1 MEGSFLEQALIFLTA
16 AVLCV
21 PVAKKLGMGSVL
33 GYLLA
38 GVIIGP
44 YVLGFV
50 GDEGTDIMHAAEF
63 GVVMMLFLIGLEL
76 EPSHF
81 WQMRKSILGLG
92 SLQVGLTILIIGTA
106 AYMFLDEGYAPI
118 LAACM
123 GLAMSSTAIVLQTL
137 KEKGISGS
145 SSGQASFSV
154 LLFQDIMVIPVLALL
169 PLLATSDYARNAGY
183 GHNLLHGMP
192 VWLQTCIIL
201 TSIATIY
208 FAGRYVFVPLMRI
221 VARTRLHEMFTA
233 ASLLLVIA
241 VSYLMQLV
249 GMSPA
254 LGAFLAGVVLANSE
268 FKHELESDLD
278 PFKGLLLGL
287 FFVGVGATMN
297 LKLITGSAPTVF
309 GLVALIMAIKA
320 AVLFITG
327 KLFGIKHDQNML
339 FAIILSQVGEFA
351 FIIFSFSNR
360 LGIFDNR
367 TNELLM
373 AVTAVSMSITP
384 ILLLMYERILVPYF
398 GVKEQVEER
407 ETDIIDRQHDIIIAG
422 FGHFGST
429 IGRFLR
435 ANHIE
440 ATILDNDSDRVE
452 MLRKMGFN
460 VYYGDATRISLLKAA
475 GAEKARILIAAID
488 HPETNLKLIKKIKK
502 HFPDLHVMARARNR
516 FDAYDLIDENV
527 KGIYRET
534 LYTSVHM
541 AIDVLKQ
548 LGFRSYTATRKG
560 FEFIRYDEQAL
571 EKLARHRHDMK
582 DYIVNVREQIEQ
594 QEKMLQDELHLNLSS
609 DDRSWDSEPLRKAAE
624 GKP

>member
-1 MEGSFLEQALIFLTA
+1 MEGNFLEQALIFLTA

-21 PVAKKLGMGSVL
+21 PLAKKLGMGSVL

-44 YVLGFV
+44 YALGFV

-92 SLQVGLTILIIGTA
+92 SMQVILTIVITGTA
-106 AYMFLDEGYAPI
+106 AFALFDLDYAAV

-137 KEKGISGS
+137 KEKGISSS

-154 LLFQDIMVIPVLALL
+154 LLFQDIMVIPVLAFL
-169 PLLATSDYARNAGY
+169 PLLATSEYARNTGY
-183 GHNLLHGMP
+183 GQNLLHGMP
-192 VWLQTCIIL
+192 VWLQTGIIL
-201 TSIATIY
+201 TSIASIY
-208 FAGRYVFVPLMRI
+208 FAGRYVFIPLMRVI
-221 VARTRLHEMFTA
+221 ARTRLHEMFTA
-233 ASLLLVIA
+233 TALLLVIA
-241 VSYLMQLV
+241 VAYLMQLV

-268 FKHELESDLD
+268 FRHELESDLD

-309 GLVALIMAIKA
+309 GLVMLIMTIKA
-320 AVLFITG
+320 AVLFVTG
-327 KLFGIKHDQNML
+327 KVFGIKHDQNIL

-351 FIIFSFSNR
+351 FIIFSFSNQ
-360 LGIFDNR
+360 LGIFDNH

-373 AVTAVSMSITP
+373 AVTALSMTITP
-384 ILLLMYERILVPYF
+384 ILLVVYERILVPYF
-398 GVKEQVEER
+398 GIKEHVEER
-407 ETDIIDRQHDIIIAG
+407 EADTIDQQHDVIIAG

-440 ATILDNDSDRVE
+440 ATILDNDSDRVD

-460 VYYGDATRISLLKAA
+460 VYYGDATRVSLLKAA

-488 HPETNLKLIKKIKK
+488 HPETNLKLIKKVKK
-502 HFPDLHVMARARNR
+502 HFPNLRIMARARNR
-516 FDAYDLIDENV
+516 FDAYDLIDEEV
-527 KGIYRET
+527 KKIYRET
-534 LYTSVHM
+534 LYTSVYM
-541 AIDVLKQ
+541 AIDVLKE

-560 FEFIRYDEQAL
+560 FEFIKYDEQAL

-582 DYIVNVREQIEQ
+582 DYILNVREQIEQ
-594 QEKMLQDELHLNLSS
+594 QEKMLQDELYLNLSI
-609 DDRSWDSEPLRKAAE
+609 DDHSWDSEPLRQAVT
-624 GKP
+624 GK

>member
-1 MEGSFLEQALIFLTA
+1 MEGNFLEQALIFLTA

-21 PVAKKLGMGSVL
+21 PLAKKLGMGSVL

-44 YVLGFV
+44 YALGFV

-92 SLQVGLTILIIGTA
+92 SMQVILTIVITGTA
-106 AYMFLDEGYAPI
+106 AFALFDLDYAAV

-137 KEKGISGS
+137 KEKGISSS

-154 LLFQDIMVIPVLALL
+154 LLFQDIMVIPVLAFL
-169 PLLATSDYARNAGY
+169 PLLATSEYARNTGY
-183 GHNLLHGMP
+183 GQNLLHGMP
-192 VWLQTCIIL
+192 VWLQTGIIL
-201 TSIATIY
+201 TSIASIY
-208 FAGRYVFVPLMRI
+208 FAGRYVFIPLMRVI
-221 VARTRLHEMFTA
+221 ARTRLHEMFTA
-233 ASLLLVIA
+233 TALLLVIA
-241 VSYLMQLV
+241 VAYLMQLV

-268 FKHELESDLD
+268 FRHELESDLD

-309 GLVALIMAIKA
+309 GLVMLIMTIKA
-320 AVLFITG
+320 AVLFVTG
-327 KLFGIKHDQNML
+327 KVFGIKHDQNML

-351 FIIFSFSNR
+351 FIIFSFSNQ
-360 LGIFDNR
+360 LGIFDNH

-373 AVTAVSMSITP
+373 AVTALSMTITP
-384 ILLLMYERILVPYF
+384 ILLVVYERILVPYF
-398 GVKEQVEER
+398 GIKEHVEER
-407 ETDIIDRQHDIIIAG
+407 EADTIDQQHDVIIAG

-440 ATILDNDSDRVE
+440 ATILDNDSDRVD

-460 VYYGDATRISLLKAA
+460 VYYGDATRVSLLKAA

-488 HPETNLKLIKKIKK
+488 HPETNLKLIKKVKK
-502 HFPDLHVMARARNR
+502 HFPNLRIMARARNR
-516 FDAYDLIDENV
+516 FDAYDLIDEEV
-527 KGIYRET
+527 KKIYRET
-534 LYTSVHM
+534 LYTSVYM
-541 AIDVLKQ
+541 AIDVLKE

-560 FEFIRYDEQAL
+560 FEFIKYDEQAL

-582 DYIVNVREQIEQ
+582 DYILNVREQIEQ
-594 QEKMLQDELHLNLSS
+594 QEKMLQDELYLNLSI
-609 DDRSWDSEPLRKAAE
+609 DDHSWDSEPLRQAVT
-624 GKP
+624 GK